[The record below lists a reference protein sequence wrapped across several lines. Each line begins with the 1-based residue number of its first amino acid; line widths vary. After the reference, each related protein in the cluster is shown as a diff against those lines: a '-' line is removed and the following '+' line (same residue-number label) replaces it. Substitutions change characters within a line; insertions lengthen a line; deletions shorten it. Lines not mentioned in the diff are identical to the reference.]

1 MMIYHDIMHF
11 EIMFSRTVT
20 TDQTIE
26 AILFTP
32 VSEELHRGIGTQVL
46 SVLASVCQSLR
57 FL

>member
-1 MMIYHDIMHF
+1 MMIYNDIMHF

-32 VSEELHRGIGTQVL
+32 VSEDLHRGIGWIPGVGVVRGW
-46 SVLASVCQSLR
+46 SCFS
-57 FL
+57 